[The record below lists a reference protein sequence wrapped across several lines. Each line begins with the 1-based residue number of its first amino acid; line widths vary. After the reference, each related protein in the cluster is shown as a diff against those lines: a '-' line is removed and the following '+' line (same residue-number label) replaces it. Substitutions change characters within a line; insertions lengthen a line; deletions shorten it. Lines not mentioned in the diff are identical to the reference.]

1 MVEHER
7 EPLLRTSYFRVLI
20 GDRELGFSEI
30 TPLISDTDPEHPQEH
45 RHHFETVVLR
55 RALTRS
61 SELYDWRK
69 RIVDGADDRRAVT
82 IEQLERPDGAV
93 VNAWRLVGAW
103 PYRWSGTTFNA
114 LAADV
119 AMEELELTFE
129 DLVWLKEGG

>member
-30 TPLISDTDPEHPQEH
+30 TPLMSRTEDERD
-45 RHHFETVVLR
+45 RFETVVLR

-61 SELYDWRK
+61 TDLFDWK
-69 RIVDGADDRRAVT
+69 RANDRREVT
-82 IEQLERPDGAV
+82 IHQLRGPDGAV
-93 VNAWRLVGAW
+93 VNSWRLVGAL
-103 PYRWSGTTFNA
+103 PIRWSGPAFNA
-114 LAADV
+114 LVGDV
-119 AMEELELTFE
+119 AIEELELIFE